1 MSGQY
6 LDTAHPATCDGKIT
20 GITFCHPSSAILQ
33 GRHRVILKIWR
44 FTSNVSM
51 EIIKR
56 VHVTFQDSVV
66 TNSVTTICT
75 SMPLNST
82 DNFYLVQ
89 GDVLGIQIPSNLSNT
104 FLPTVIS
111 EGTDADGPG
120 LSQDKRNASEFEQ
133 PLNLDRDLIFLNT
146 LVLNIHAKIIPFS
159 ATNSPDTNTG
169 ISTLP
174 PMNGSSLDQ
183 DGAST
188 TSNKTHSLPT
198 TMPNSIPSLP
208 SLMPTIPAT
217 GIPTDPSQTAKKNDH
232 MKSIMTEF
240 TTDLASLQNFQSAPE
255 ASSTVGINDVESD
268 SSLEVRQT
276 MISSSG
282 PYSAEPGSQSV
293 SLRHPDSMFKTVASD
308 NYIVHTTQFMMLP
321 TPTPEFVITP
331 TSYVI
336 APQPDVTYIVATST
350 LDTLS
355 YLDAKA
361 RPSVDA
367 STQSQSVPSS
377 GGMSTI
383 KPSQV
388 ITQSSRTKIFTD
400 TPPKPKY
407 ATPLPDVSS
416 QSDLR
421 SRKLSKEPTIT
432 PPALTEFRDTIVSTS
447 PLGLE
452 YTLPAPTSTLNS
464 IVILSNSHVKSA
476 LIPEASSFNEVE
488 TTITPEVTNEI
499 PASPYPSIVPQMSL
513 EIFPSPTPSLKSM
526 TVSLLF
532 SSLEVEVT
540 MPPLV
545 PTVATDMPA
554 LSSSIDLGFASTL
567 TQATQSSIFVYP
579 TPTVIPIP
587 VQASTSAILEQ
598 NSHSETVSYSVN
610 DTPLETASMQSSLE
624 IDTSPLSTR
633 GFRTEALLPASS
645 SLSSS
650 LMTTITLGLYNQTPE
665 YPMEEHS
672 ASMILA
678 IVAVSV
684 IFATLSSC
692 IVLLSMYVKHCR
704 KIPIVDQ
711 MTSRGNVVL
720 EMGKTILRYNETCIK

>member
-1 MSGQY
+1 M
-6 LDTAHPATCDGKIT
+6 C
-20 GITFCHPSSAILQ
+20 
-33 GRHRVILKIWR
+33 
-44 FTSNVSM
+44 
-51 EIIKR
+51 
-56 VHVTFQDSVV
+56 
-66 TNSVTTICT
+66 
-75 SMPLNST
+75 
-82 DNFYLVQ
+82 
-89 GDVLGIQIPSNLSNT
+89 
-104 FLPTVIS
+104 
-111 EGTDADGPG
+111 
-120 LSQDKRNASEFEQ
+120 KRNASEFEQ
-133 PLNLDRDLIFLNT
+133 PLNLDRDLRFLST
-146 LVLNIHAKIIPFS
+146 LVLNIYAKMIPFS

-208 SLMPTIPAT
+208 SLLPTIPAT
-217 GIPTDPSQTAKKNDH
+217 GIPTDPSQTAKKSDH

-240 TTDLASLQNFQSAPE
+240 TTGLASLQNFQSE
-255 ASSTVGINDVESD
+255 LEGSSTVGINDVESD

-282 PYSAEPGSQSV
+282 PYSTEPGSQSV
-293 SLRHPDSMFKTVASD
+293 SLRHPDSIFKTVASD

-336 APQPDVTYIVATST
+336 APQPDITHIVATST

-407 ATPLPDVSS
+407 ATPSPDVYMSS
-416 QSDLR
+416 KSDLR
-421 SRKLSKEPTIT
+421 SRKLSKEPTII

-464 IVILSNSHVKSA
+464 IVILSDSHVKSA

-488 TTITPEVTNEI
+488 TTIMPEMTSEI
-499 PASPYPSIVPQMSL
+499 PA
-513 EIFPSPTPSLKSM
+513 TN
-526 TVSLLF
+526 
-532 SSLEVEVT
+532 
-540 MPPLV
+540 
-545 PTVATDMPA
+545 VA
-554 LSSSIDLGFASTL
+554 
-567 TQATQSSIFVYP
+567 
-579 TPTVIPIP
+579 
-587 VQASTSAILEQ
+587 
-598 NSHSETVSYSVN
+598 
-610 DTPLETASMQSSLE
+610 
-624 IDTSPLSTR
+624 
-633 GFRTEALLPASS
+633 
-645 SLSSS
+645 
-650 LMTTITLGLYNQTPE
+650 
-665 YPMEEHS
+665 
-672 ASMILA
+672 
-678 IVAVSV
+678 
-684 IFATLSSC
+684 
-692 IVLLSMYVKHCR
+692 
-704 KIPIVDQ
+704 
-711 MTSRGNVVL
+711 
-720 EMGKTILRYNETCIK
+720 